1 MLDHSLIIKTV
12 ATLIISVFLV
22 YGAVV
27 FHEATIVHRTDKKM
41 FTAIYWHE
49 GNRFSVVVKDGNE
62 MKFTRIPTHNLRP
75 KILIDVSSGELGWY
89 ACEWDHS
96 GFNGSSNEK
105 CEIHIESE
113 DSLIAAGWNHG
124 KFGSGMT
131 HRID

>member
-1 MLDHSLIIKTV
+1 MKDLAKFIV
-12 ATLIISVFLV
+12 AVSIVGFFGFGLV
-22 YGAVV
+22 KC
-27 FHEATIVHRTDKKM
+27 HELTIVHHAEKKT

-49 GNRFSVVVKDGNE
+49 GNNFSVVIKEGNE
-62 MKFTRIPTHNLRP
+62 MNFSRIPTHRIKPRIVVDVP
-75 KILIDVSSGELGWY
+75 KGELGWY